1 MLLDPDP
8 DPHSQFGSGVNAD
21 PVRSGSTTVQQTG
34 QEAELGHFSTYSVP
48 SPWGK
53 RDHRQVRRLA
63 GKTYKITN
71 FAHTL
76 ALQISHIISQ

>member
-1 MLLDPDP
+1 M
-8 DPHSQFGSGVNAD
+8 NAE
-21 PVRSGSTTVQQTG
+21 PLRSGSTTVQQTG
-34 QEAELGHFSTYSVP
+34 QEAELGHFSTYSIF
-48 SPWGK
+48 SLGK

-63 GKTYKITN
+63 GKTHKITN

>member
-1 MLLDPDP
+1 MNAYPL
-8 DPHSQFGSGVNAD
+8 GSGLAA
-21 PVRSGSTTVQQTG
+21 VQQTG
-34 QEAELGHFSTYSVP
+34 QEAELGHFSTYSVS

-53 RDHRQVRRLA
+53 RDHRQVRRLE